1 MSNIE
6 AIIVDGVRYDKVK
19 AKTEFVC
26 EECELREVCEETKNF
41 GDTCW
46 HLARINECWERKE
59 EQYGKC
65 RFGLLWL

>member
-26 EECELREVCEETKNF
+26 EECDLREVCNGNTSISLP
-41 GDTCW
+41 CW
-46 HLARINECWERKE
+46 YGIQSVECWKRKE
-59 EQYGKC
+59 E
-65 RFGLLWL
+65 

>member
-26 EECELREVCEETKNF
+26 EECELREECENVSYVQFAEKCNV
-41 GDTCW
+41 
-46 HLARINECWERKE
+46 IISNNECWKRKE
-59 EQYGKC
+59 
-65 RFGLLWL
+65 

>member
-26 EECELREVCEETKNF
+26 EECELRTMCEDISYAKFAVECNVITNN
-41 GDTCW
+41 
-46 HLARINECWERKE
+46 NECWKRKE
-59 EQYGKC
+59 
-65 RFGLLWL
+65 

>member
-26 EECELREVCEETKNF
+26 EECELREVCEESDSF
-41 GDTCW
+41 
-46 HLARINECWERKE
+46 AAECKCITAHYQYWKRKE
-59 EQYGKC
+59 V
-65 RFGLLWL
+65 

>member
-26 EECELREVCEETKNF
+26 EECELREVCEESEDFFAWGCK
-41 GDTCW
+41 
-46 HLARINECWERKE
+46 AISSINETWKRL
-59 EQYGKC
+59 Y
-65 RFGLLWL
+65 

>member
-26 EECELREVCEETKNF
+26 EECELREVCEECKYF
-41 GDTCW
+41 GDICW
-46 HLARINECWERKE
+46 RLSQLDECWERKE
-59 EQYGKC
+59 
-65 RFGLLWL
+65 

>member
-26 EECELREVCEETKNF
+26 EECELREVCEEDKDYAVFCGALNSEL
-41 GDTCW
+41 G
-46 HLARINECWERKE
+46 ECWKRKE
-59 EQYGKC
+59 E
-65 RFGLLWL
+65 

>member
-26 EECELREVCEETKNF
+26 EECELREVCEEVRTMRLCVAF
-41 GDTCW
+41 
-46 HLARINECWERKE
+46 
-59 EQYGKC
+59 
-65 RFGLLWL
+65 